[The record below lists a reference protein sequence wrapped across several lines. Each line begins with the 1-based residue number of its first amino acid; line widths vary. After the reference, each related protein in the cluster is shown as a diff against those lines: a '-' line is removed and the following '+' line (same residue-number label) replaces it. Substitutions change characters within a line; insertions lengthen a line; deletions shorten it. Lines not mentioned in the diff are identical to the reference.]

1 MNEQKL
7 LNVFDL
13 FWNKLIQWMPE
24 VITSLIV
31 LLIGIWVIR
40 FIAKRLKKTPIYKS
54 FEPSVAYFAVV
65 SVKIFLYLILFI
77 MILSLLGIPMTSMI
91 AILGSIGIA
100 IGLAMQSHLSNIAAG
115 IEILILKP
123 VKDGDFVQIDGYTG
137 TVKKVRLYFTELTTV
152 DNRQVVIPNNI
163 IMSKSLE
170 NFTKEDLRK
179 LDLIVGIS
187 YDSDIKNARNIILNI
202 LNEDQRVLHEPDEP
216 IVEVAELAESSVNL
230 VVRCWTQTS
239 DLLNLKWHFLE
250 SLKSEF
256 DKSGIKIP
264 FPQREVH
271 QRQIIESVI
280 D

>member
-1 MNEQKL
+1 MNEHKL
-7 LNVFDL
+7 LNVFEL
-13 FWNKLIQWMPE
+13 FWNKLIQWLPE
-24 VITSLIV
+24 VFTSLIV

-54 FEPSVAYFAVV
+54 FEPSIAHF
-65 SVKIFLYLILFI
+65 SVIVIKIILYVILFLSI
-77 MILSLLGIPMTSMI
+77 ASLLGIPMTSFI
-91 AILGSIGIA
+91 AIIGSIGIA

-123 VKDGDFVQIDGYTG
+123 IKDGDFVQIDNYTG

-170 NFTKEDLRK
+170 NFTKEEFRK
-179 LDLIVGIS
+179 LDLVVGIS
-187 YDSDIKNARNIILNI
+187 YDSNIRDARNLILNLLEKDI
-202 LNEDQRVLHEPDEP
+202 RVLKEPDLP
-216 IVEVAELAESSVNL
+216 LVAVGELAESSVNL
-230 VVRCWTQTS
+230 VVRCWTKTD
-239 DLLNLKWHFLE
+239 DLQNLKWDFLE
-250 SLKSEF
+250 NLKNEF
-256 DKSGIKIP
+256 DNAGIKIP

-271 QRQIIESVI
+271 QRQIIESVN

>member
-1 MNEQKL
+1 MNEHKL
-7 LNVFDL
+7 LNVFEL
-13 FWNKLIQWMPE
+13 FWNKLVQWLPE
-24 VITSLIV
+24 VASSLI
-31 LLIGIWVIR
+31 LLIIGIWIIR
-40 FIAKRLKKTPIYKS
+40 LIARKLKKSPVFKS

-65 SVKIFLYLILFI
+65 SVKIMLYLILFI
-77 MILSLLGIPMTSMI
+77 MILSLLGIPMTSLI

-202 LNEDQRVLHEPDEP
+202 LNEDSRVLHEPDEP
-216 IVEVAELAESSVNL
+216 IVAVAELAESSVNL

-250 SLKSEF
+250 SLKTEF
-256 DKSGIKIP
+256 ESSGIKIP

-271 QRQIIESVI
+271 HRQINDSISE
-280 D
+280 